1 MSFTWAVYGVDPQT
15 GAVWRVLD
23 TDGDP
28 QDTVPRLGMMIA
40 YQPGTP
46 ERMKMNGDWYMYLR
60 NQGHWVEATDAYSAL
75 VKHQEFPAITCTRH
89 AYYATS
95 DEWDRCRAVFH
106 ADRDEI
112 EGR

>member
-1 MSFTWAVYGVDPQT
+1 MSVTWAVSGLDPQT
-15 GAVWRVLD
+15 GQTWRLLD
-23 TDGDP
+23 SYGDP
-28 QDTVPRLGMMIA
+28 QATVPRVGTMIV

-46 ERMKMNGDWYMYLR
+46 ERAKMNGDWYMYRSDL
-60 NQGHWVEATDAYSAL
+60 GHWIEATDAYSAL

-89 AYYATS
+89 AYYATT

-106 ADRDEI
+106 ADRDEL